1 MRLPHHLL
9 IAAVLAVP
17 TAAAAAER
25 VVDYSIDEATAAAHA
40 LEQGVPLTPAPH
52 RGPAHLAV
60 VVAPEVDHEVIRA
73 GIACG
78 AWKIRN
84 PLSVEVRRF
93 ASALDRDGA
102 AAGGW
107 AASVDLLVKIDR
119 AATLSRCVSTGEL
132 KSACIY
138 RVTIVGS
145 VTDRTGTDRSLRI
158 EREAV
163 AKGVGI
169 CAGLTRGIGLVSRSA
184 TAAFFEEAAK
194 AT

>member
-1 MRLPHHLL
+1 MRTRHYLL
-9 IAAVLAVP
+9 IAAALVAP
-17 TAAAAAER
+17 TAATAAER
-25 VVDYSIDEATAAAHA
+25 IVDYSIDEATAAAHA
-40 LEQGVPLTPAPH
+40 LEQGVPLTPVPR
-52 RGPAHLAV
+52 RGLAHVAV

-102 AAGGW
+102 AAEGS
-107 AASVDLLVKIDR
+107 AVSFDLLVKVDR
-119 AATLSRCVSTGEL
+119 AATLSRCVSTGEM

-145 VTDRTGTDRSLRI
+145 VKGQTGVERPLRI

-169 CAGLTRGIGLVSRSA
+169 CAGLTRGIGLVGRSA

-194 AT
+194 KI

>member
-1 MRLPHHLL
+1 MRLQHRLL
-9 IAAVLAVP
+9 IAAALMAP
-17 TAAAAAER
+17 TATAAAER

-40 LEQGVPLTPAPH
+40 AEQGVPLSSMPERSPA
-52 RGPAHLAV
+52 RVAV
-60 VVAPEVDHEVIRA
+60 VIAPEVDHDVIRA

-84 PLSVEVRRF
+84 PLSVEVQRV
-93 ASALDRDGA
+93 ASAMDRDGA
-102 AAGGW
+102 AAQGM
-107 AASVDLLVKIDR
+107 AASVDLLVKVDR
-119 AATLSRCVSTGEL
+119 AATLSRCVSTGEM

-145 VTDRTGTDRSLRI
+145 VKDRNGVERPLRI
-158 EREAV
+158 EREFV

-169 CAGLTRGIGLVSRSA
+169 CAGLTRGIGLVGRSA

-194 AT
+194 KN

>member
-1 MRLPHHLL
+1 M
-9 IAAVLAVP
+9 AAALAAP

-25 VVDYSIDEATAAAHA
+25 VVDYSIDEATAAANA
-40 LEQGVPLTPAPH
+40 AEQGVPLSPMPN
-52 RGPAHLAV
+52 RGPTRVAAV
-60 VVAPEVDHEVIRA
+60 IGPEVDHDVIRA

-84 PLSVEVRRF
+84 PLSVEIKRF

-102 AAGGW
+102 AADGP
-107 AASVDLLVKIDR
+107 ATSVDLLVKVDR
-119 AATLSRCVSTGEL
+119 AATLSRCVSTGEM

-145 VTDRTGTDRSLRI
+145 VKDRTGAERPLRI
-158 EREAV
+158 ERESV

-169 CAGLTRGIGLVSRSA
+169 CAGLTRGIGLVGRSA

-194 AT
+194 KI